1 MAGFER
7 PFLFFSKRLQALPGV
22 RSVRNVR
29 TVEERDER
37 EEISLSFRYGAPNGG
52 EG

>member
-1 MAGFER
+1 MWR
-7 PFLFFSKRLQALPGV
+7 VSSVRSCFSKRLQAVPG
-22 RSVRNVR
+22 VRNVR